1 MAGLFGI
8 APRAITLDD
17 LIALND
23 EMISLVRAGVPLAQG
38 LGELGG
44 DFPGQLGVIS
54 TRLATRLERG
64 ESLEHVLG
72 QTDFDFPPVY
82 RAVVLAGVRA
92 GRLPAALESVAAS
105 VRRLSELRR
114 AVSLAML
121 YPLVIFLLTYGLF
134 VFLVVN
140 VIPVLVSYDWT
151 NTTPTLVGWVNGLG
165 DSVHVWGPVVPIVV
179 IGLAAVWWQRSR
191 RAALLQ
197 PGFGDRYLGWVP
209 SLRSVFASSRAGAFC
224 EVLSVLVAH
233 GVPLAEALRLAAQ
246 SSGDAR
252 ILGSAEEMAVRI
264 EAGGKPDEE
273 LDQGRFSPLVNWLL
287 LTRGSKGELVQ
298 SLRFAADSYQRR
310 ASRQAEWLGLY
321 LPLILTAVIGG
332 AVVFLYAMALFVPW
346 SMMMSEIA
354 AP

>member
-1 MAGLFGI
+1 VAGPFGF

-38 LGELGG
+38 LGELGR
-44 DFPGQLGVIS
+44 DFPGELGAISSQLAV
-54 TRLATRLERG
+54 RMERG
-64 ESLEHVLG
+64 ESLEDALG
-72 QTDFDFPPVY
+72 QTSLALPPVY
-82 RAVVLAGVRA
+82 RAVALAGVRA

-105 VRRLSELRR
+105 VRRLSELQR

-140 VIPVLVSYDWT
+140 VIPVLVTYDWT
-151 NTTPTLVGWVNGLG
+151 KTAPALVGWVNRLG
-165 DSVHVWGPVVPIVV
+165 ESVHVWGPVVPILV

-191 RAALLQ
+191 RAALVQSGLGAQ
-197 PGFGDRYLGWVP
+197 YFGWLP
-209 SLRSVFASSRAGAFC
+209 SLRSVFANSRAGAFS
-224 EVLSVLVAH
+224 EVLSVLVEH
-233 GVPLAEALRLAAQ
+233 GVPLGEALRLAAQ

-252 ILGSAEEMAVRI
+252 IVGSAEQMAARI
-264 EAGGKPDEE
+264 EAGGKLEDES
-273 LDQGRFSPLVNWLL
+273 DKGRFSPLVNWLL
-287 LTRGSKGELVQ
+287 LTRKSKGELVQ

-332 AVVFLYAMALFVPW
+332 AVVFLYAMTLFVPW